1 MITENQI
8 KIFIKYRGDWDY
20 FARCSTPEESL
31 VLKNE
36 HWQLLLMIYE
46 GLRILEEKPKICP
59 SEFKD
64 ALFSRISTESRDG
77 KVLDDMIHLY
87 DNCKPWI
94 KKLLKKISIII
105 SRIKIL

>member
-1 MITENQI
+1 MITENQV

-31 VLKNE
+31 VLTNE
-36 HWQLLLMIYE
+36 HWQLLIMIYE
-46 GLRILEEKPKICP
+46 GLRILEEKPMICP
-59 SEFKD
+59 AEFKD
-64 ALFSRISTESRDG
+64 ALFSRIKQESGDG
-77 KVLDDMIHLY
+77 KVFDDLIHLY

-94 KKLLKKISIII
+94 KKLLKRISIIL